1 MKKLLGIL
9 VLGLLWCNVGVA
21 ADCQDDIDFS
31 WKYSSKNPAILHTG
45 KLTSQARYMTF
56 YKNPTKNKHLIVK
69 VDLVNDDKEI
79 VFTQKIDEIIKPYHS
94 TYFHFQTPSGFMD
107 EIVAFATMSCRE
119 K

>member
-1 MKKLLGIL
+1 MF
-9 VLGLLWCNVGVA
+9 CNVGVA

-45 KLTSQARYMTF
+45 KLTSGARYMTF

-69 VDLVNDDKEI
+69 VELVNDDKEI

-94 TYFHFQTPSGFMD
+94 TYFHFQTPVGFMD
-107 EIVAFATMSCRE
+107 EIVAFARMFCTE